1 MLQKNLGQMT
11 LIYYLYINMKN
22 QNDSLALRSF
32 LSLCNTEPKM
42 KTCRLFGHKLFLLEA
57 MM

>member
-1 MLQKNLGQMT
+1 MT
-11 LIYYLYINMKN
+11 LIYCLYINMKK